1 MLNLSNTILPIR
13 ETRAGGNSIPSF
25 KLRFLPP
32 ANSSIQID
40 IVLPYLYD
48 LRMKPVTTIIPTPSM
63 PKRAALVTLGALL
76 FAANLNTFVYSADLF
91 PGGFA
96 GIALLILR
104 SAEKFGGISIPYS
117 AIYLTLNAFP
127 VYISF
132 RYIGKKFTIFS
143 LVMILV
149 SSALKDIL
157 PVFMITHDVLLCSI
171 FGGLING
178 WAITFCLHA
187 DATSGGTDFIAI
199 YFSER
204 KGKNMWN
211 VIFAGNCIVLAV
223 AGLLFGWDRAL
234 YSIIFQFAS
243 TQALNVLYHRYQK
256 STLLIITE
264 KPDELFEII
273 RANTNHAA
281 TRFEGTGCYKH
292 ATKTLLYTVVS
303 SDEAAVLFKL
313 IGKADPQAFINV
325 LKTKELFGKFFTRPT
340 D

>member
-1 MLNLSNTILPIR
+1 MT
-13 ETRAGGNSIPSF
+13 
-25 KLRFLPP
+25 
-32 ANSSIQID
+32 
-40 IVLPYLYD
+40 
-48 LRMKPVTTIIPTPSM
+48 
-63 PKRAALVTLGALL
+63 KRAMLVTLGALL
-76 FAANLNTFVYSADLF
+76 FAANLNTFVYSANLF

-96 GIALLILR
+96 GIVLLIQR
-104 SAEKFGGISIPYS
+104 SAQKFGGVSIPYS
-117 AIYLTLNAFP
+117 AVYFLLNAFP

-149 SSALKDIL
+149 SSMLKDFL
-157 PVFMITHDVLLCSI
+157 PTFMITHDVLLCSI
-171 FGGLING
+171 FGGLVNG
-178 WAITFCLHA
+178 VAITCCLYA

-211 VIFAGNCIVLAV
+211 VIFAGNCIVLAI

-243 TQALNVLYHRYQK
+243 TQVLNILYHRYQK

-281 TRFEGTGCYKH
+281 TRFEGMGCYQHTK
-292 ATKTLLYTVVS
+292 KTLLYTVVS
-303 SDEAAVLFKL
+303 ADEAAVLFKL
-313 IGKADPQAFINV
+313 IGKADPQAFVNV
-325 LKTKELFGKFFTRPT
+325 LKTKDLLGKFFTRPT